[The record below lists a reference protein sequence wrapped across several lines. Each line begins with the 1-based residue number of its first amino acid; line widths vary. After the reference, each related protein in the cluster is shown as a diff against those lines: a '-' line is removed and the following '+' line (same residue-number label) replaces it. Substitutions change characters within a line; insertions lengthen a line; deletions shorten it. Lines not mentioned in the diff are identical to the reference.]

1 MPRLLPVF
9 NEAGWVEAGCDEAG
23 RGCLA
28 GSVYAAAVILPPD
41 YSNEQLNDSKQLTAR
56 KRYALREEIEK
67 EALAFAVGIVTPDE
81 IDKINILNA
90 SILAM
95 HRALDAL
102 KVRPEFVIVD
112 GNRFKPYGNLPHQT
126 IVKGDGKYLSIAAAS
141 ILAKTYRDD
150 YMCRLHEEYPHYGWD
165 HNAGYPTRE
174 HREGIRLHGLTPYHR
189 RSFNQLGDG
198 QLSLFPE
205 EM

>member
-81 IDKINILNA
+81 IDKINILSA

-95 HRALDAL
+95 HRALDGL
-102 KVRPEFVIVD
+102 TLRPEFVIVD
-112 GNRFKPYGNLPHQT
+112 GNRFKPYANLPHQT

-141 ILAKTYRDD
+141 VLAKTYRDD

-198 QLSLFPE
+198 QLSLFPDE
-205 EM
+205 E

>member
-1 MPRLLPVF
+1 M
-9 NEAGWVEAGCDEAG
+9 
-23 RGCLA
+23 
-28 GSVYAAAVILPPD
+28 
-41 YSNEQLNDSKQLTAR
+41 
-56 KRYALREEIEK
+56 
-67 EALAFAVGIVTPDE
+67 GIVTPDE

-150 YMCRLHEEYPHYGWD
+150 YMCRLHEEYPHYGWE

-198 QLSLFPE
+198 QLSLFPDE
-205 EM
+205 A